1 MKHKRKSKR
10 KKKKTC
16 DVKGCDEDKKKSL
29 PSKKVTK
36 KTDLK
41 VKDSSGKNVYLC
53 KKHYKKYKKA
63 TKDERETKRLNWD

>member
-16 DVKGCDEDKKKSL
+16 DVKGCDDDKKKSL
-29 PSKKVTK
+29 PSKKVIK

-41 VKDSSGKNVYLC
+41 VDDSKRKVYLC
-53 KKHYKKYKKA
+53 KEHYKKYKKK
-63 TKDERETKRLNWD
+63 TKEERETKRLNWD